1 MAERLNE
8 HRSYDAIS
16 GWLADVG
23 QLQYRGTAFD
33 AALALVLSHV
43 GAMDEGYHVRFKA

>member
-1 MAERLNE
+1 MLNLTE
-8 HRSYDAIS
+8 LMDIGCA
-16 GWLADVG
+16 
-23 QLQYRGTAFD
+23 QTAFD